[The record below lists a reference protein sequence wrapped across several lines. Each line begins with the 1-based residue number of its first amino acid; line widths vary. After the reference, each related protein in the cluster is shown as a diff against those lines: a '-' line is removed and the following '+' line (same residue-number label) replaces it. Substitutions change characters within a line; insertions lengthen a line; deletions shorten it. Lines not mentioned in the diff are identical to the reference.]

1 MTDGPTEREIQRV
14 REALDRHDSE
24 LRDPDAPAEEEGDA
38 PPEDEE
44 EDG

>member
-14 REALDRHDSE
+14 REALAQHDSE
-24 LRDPDAPAEEEGDA
+24 LSDPGDQS
-38 PPEDEE
+38 EDEPDEPSEDGE

>member
-14 REALDRHDSE
+14 REALEQHDSE
-24 LRDPDAPAEEEGDA
+24 LRDPDAPTEQQGDA
-38 PPEDEE
+38 ASEDDE